1 MMPII
6 RLPSVENSTKLSR
19 ASIYKLK
26 KIGVFPPPI
35 NLTARAVAWLADE
48 VDAWVKARVSG
59 ADDAECRRLIAKL
72 VSERGQTLK
81 SYQEN

>member
-1 MMPII
+1 MPII
-6 RLPSVENSTKLSR
+6 RLPSVKKSTKLSGS
-19 ASIYKLK
+19 SIYKLK

-35 NLTARAVAWLADE
+35 HLTGRAVAWLVDE